1 MAGWL
6 ELGVMLMDDT
16 SHSHDVAVRMRKTC
30 MNLGCFASFSVAVA
44 GSLVVKIGGCCL
56 AGTPGC

>member
-1 MAGWL
+1 
-6 ELGVMLMDDT
+6 LMDDT